1 MRLTVGD
8 EALVAALGYFQ
19 PSLLEVTN
27 TNTGTEHYY
36 IHRIIVQATGRKSV
50 AVMGRDVV
58 GDPEDPHDHL
68 YLR

>member
-1 MRLTVGD
+1 MRLSVGD

-19 PSLLEVTN
+19 PSLLEVYN
-27 TNTGTEHYY
+27 LKQLKYF
-36 IHRIIVQATGRKSV
+36 ISSVQATGRKSV

>member
-19 PSLLEVTN
+19 PSLLEVTI

-36 IHRIIVQATGRKSV
+36 IGSLSRPPGGRV
-50 AVMGRDVV
+50 WR
-58 GDPEDPHDHL
+58 
-68 YLR
+68 